1 VLKRSEVFIA
11 INLYFRLNCK
21 VEISWGIGLRNLMV
35 EVKFGIC
42 NNCVILKISTIVC
55 ARKTKTCFVVFLFV

>member
-1 VLKRSEVFIA
+1 
-11 INLYFRLNCK
+11 
-21 VEISWGIGLRNLMV
+21 MV

-55 ARKTKTCFVVFLFV
+55 ARKTQTCVQGKPKLASQFFYLCDGQGEVPCTEYSNQEPNPSSDI